1 VVFGILG
8 LLVGFLFP
16 HPVAAD
22 LARASSMWRAS
33 RPRVASVSCH

>member
-1 VVFGILG
+1 VGRFGADT
-8 LLVGFLFP
+8 
-16 HPVAAD
+16 VAAD